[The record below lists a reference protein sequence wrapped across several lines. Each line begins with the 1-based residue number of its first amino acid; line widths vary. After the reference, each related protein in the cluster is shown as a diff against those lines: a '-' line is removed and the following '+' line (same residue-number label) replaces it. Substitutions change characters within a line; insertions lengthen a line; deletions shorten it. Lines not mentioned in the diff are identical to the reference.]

1 MTIISIS
8 RNMLELSVLGTNMD
22 LDLDLDPGV
31 IASMLCD
38 TYALYLCYLCTTI
51 LLVLP
56 RAVRN

>member
-1 MTIISIS
+1 
-8 RNMLELSVLGTNMD
+8 MLELSVLVTNMD

-38 TYALYLCYLCTTI
+38 TSALHLCYLCTTI
-51 LLVLP
+51 LPVLS